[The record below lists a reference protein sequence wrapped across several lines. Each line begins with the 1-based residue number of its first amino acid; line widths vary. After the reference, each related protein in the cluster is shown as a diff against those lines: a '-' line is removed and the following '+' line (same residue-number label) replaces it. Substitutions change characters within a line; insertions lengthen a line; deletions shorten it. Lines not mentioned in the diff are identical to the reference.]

1 MTINLEDILREYTQ
15 AEPKRANGGLYA
27 LSGFDFQLRL
37 YLAELFEALVK
48 PDALQQAGEVFV
60 EALSDIAK
68 HDRSQLVLIQVK
80 RTLTRATFKKAAE
93 EMLAIDALLAEKY
106 PTERPQVCFQVA
118 ALDIEKTATLS
129 NLLQDEPRLQS
140 LFDAGRLHPARQEKD
155 PKWRAI
161 TALWDKVEKP
171 YELFNAALER
181 ALRRAT
187 TIEDARATRDDIC
200 ERYTQHR
207 IPPQAEQ
214 PPLIVWVDRLPEV
227 EGGFFGREDELAALD
242 EAFFGDDIRVIQ
254 FVAAGG
260 TGKTK
265 LLRHWLNQR
274 KDDTPNR
281 IVWSFYSQG
290 AAEDKQ
296 ISSTPFFTEAFEQ
309 LHAEKIRF
317 NSEDEK
323 GKYLAA
329 LLIQH
334 RCLLVLDG
342 LEPLQYVGKGMDGRL
357 KDRAIARLLQEL
369 ADKHS
374 NLCVV
379 TTRIRVK
386 ELGDRPHVR
395 EIPLQ
400 NLHPEDGISL
410 LQWLGVKGSAD
421 ELGKAV
427 REYGCHALAL
437 HLLGNAVATYLEGD
451 IRQRDTLT
459 ELIGETQYADSE
471 RHAFKVMQS
480 YQNWLNGTPEL
491 QLLYLLGLFDHPI
504 ETAVLDVLWQ
514 AKIPNLT
521 QSIDPRAWKPAIEN
535 LRSKHRLLS
544 ADEGSATLLDCH
556 PLIREYF
563 GKQLQS
569 KQAKAWEQGHKN
581 LYEYYKAIPSKYKPD
596 TLTEMQP
603 LFSAVAH
610 GCAAGLHHEVLH
622 EVYRPCIQREP
633 ENFLYKKLGS
643 PSDDLAVITHFFITP
658 WHFPANCLDESEQAR
673 VLGWA
678 GFRLRA
684 LGRLGEAEAPMEKAV
699 NFFVDNNCPREA
711 AFSIGNLSE
720 LQLTLGNMHKACVG
734 GHQSVVYADNTSEP
748 SLRIINRTIH
758 ADALHQAG
766 DTHTAYPLF
775 RDAERIQK
783 GLQPSIPYLYGLQGF
798 RYCDLLLAQGS
809 AAEVLKRAYNS
820 LKIVKLCGDL
830 LGIALAQL
838 TLGQAYFQQAT
849 HPYRGKSGGKNHF
862 VDTVSF
868 DQDKCTQASKLLNQA
883 ISSLRKAGTQ
893 HYLPHGLLARAA
905 LSRQTQQFPAA
916 HDDLQEVY
924 DLATPS
930 GMRLHLTDYHL
941 ESARLAL
948 AEGLPATARS
958 HIDQAEELI
967 AATGYHRRDGE
978 LAELKSK
985 LLLPI

>member
-15 AEPKRANGGLYA
+15 AEPKRAMGGLYA

-48 PDALQQAGEVFV
+48 SDALQHAGEVFV
-60 EALSDIAK
+60 EVLSDIAK
-68 HDRSQLVLIQVK
+68 HDRSQLVLIQAK
-80 RTLTRATFKKAAE
+80 RTLTPATLKKAAE
-93 EMLAIDALLAEKY
+93 EVLAIDALLAVKY
-106 PTERPQVCFQVA
+106 PTVRPQVCFQVA
-118 ALDIEKTATLS
+118 ALNIEKSVSWAD
-129 NLLQDEPRLQS
+129 LLQGEPKLQP

-181 ALRRAT
+181 TLRRAA
-187 TIEDARATRDDIC
+187 TIEDAQATRDDIC

-214 PPLIVWVDRLPEV
+214 PPLTVWVDRLPEV

-309 LHAEKIRF
+309 LHAEKTRF

-323 GKYLAA
+323 GKYLAT
-329 LLIQH
+329 LLIQQ

-386 ELGDRPHVR
+386 ELGDRSSVQ

-400 NLHPEDGISL
+400 NLHPKDGIAL
-410 LQWLGVKGSAD
+410 LKSLGVKGSTD

-427 REYGCHALAL
+427 REYGFHALAL
-437 HLLGNAVATYLEGD
+437 HLLGNAVATYLDKD

-521 QSIDPRAWKPAIEN
+521 QSIDSRAWKPAIEN

-544 ADEGSATLLDCH
+544 AHEGSATLLDCH

-563 GKQLQS
+563 GKQLKT
-569 KQAKAWEQGHKN
+569 KQPKAWEQGHKK
-581 LYEYYKAIPSKYKPD
+581 LYEYYKALPPKYQPD
-596 TLTEMQP
+596 TLAEMQP

-610 GCAAGLHHEVLH
+610 GCAAGLQEKVWV
-622 EVYRPCIQREP
+622 EIVAKRIQRGSK
-633 ENFLYKKLGS
+633 FYLTKILGGV
-643 PSDDLAVITHFFITP
+643 SDELSVFAHFFIMPWRETTP
-658 WHFPANCLDESEQAR
+658 KLNPKMTAGL
-673 VLGWA
+673 LGNT
-678 GFRLRA
+678 GFYLNA
-684 LGRLGEAEAPMEKAV
+684 MGRLSEALPALQAGLSMWEKQQDWMNASS
-699 NFFVDNNCPREA
+699 A
-711 AFSIGNLSE
+711 AENLAL
-720 LQLTLGNMHKACVG
+720 LQLAIGQLTDGIKTTQRAIRHAE
-734 GHQSVVYADNTSEP
+734 QSKNNAFKRLYTKCLYA
-748 SLRIINRTIH
+748 H
-758 ADALHQAG
+758 ALHQTGQTEQAI
-766 DTHTAYPLF
+766 LVF
-775 RDAERIQK
+775 REGER
-783 GLQPSIPYLYGLQGF
+783 LQSIFQRGSPRLYSAQG
-798 RYCDLLLAQGS
+798 YWYNACLLAQGEIG
-809 AAEVLKRAYNS
+809 AVRDRAQY
-820 LKIVKLCGDL
+820 
-830 LGIALAQL
+830 ALAISEKNNWTPDISLDKLMLGKVYL
-838 TLGQAYFQQAT
+838 TQSDYPQATDWLQQA
-849 HPYRGKSGGKNHF
+849 
-862 VDTVSF
+862 VDGLRSAS
-868 DQDKCTQASKLLNQA
+868 DQDALLD
-883 ISSLRKAGTQ
+883 
-893 HYLPHGLLARAA
+893 GLLTRAA
-905 LSRQTQQFPAA
+905 LYRETAQFSAA

-924 DLATPS
+924 DLANPS

-948 AEGLPATARS
+948 AEGLPATTRT
-958 HIDQAEELI
+958 HFNQAEELI
-967 AATGYHRRDGE
+967 TATGYHRRDGE
-978 LAELKSK
+978 LAELKSS
-985 LLLPI
+985 LLSPI